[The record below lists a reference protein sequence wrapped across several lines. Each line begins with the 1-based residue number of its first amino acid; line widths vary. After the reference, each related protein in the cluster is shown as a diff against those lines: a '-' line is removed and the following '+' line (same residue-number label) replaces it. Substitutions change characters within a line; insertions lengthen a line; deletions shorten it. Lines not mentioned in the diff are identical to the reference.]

1 MPTGMD
7 QLSNPSINPQ
17 RLTSPPPTTVPLRAE
32 GQPTLLDAIRLR
44 EAGATPDISNAID
57 QRLNI
62 ETSDDTS
69 DDDYSSYETSLD
81 EPDDG
86 KEIVFGLPL
95 TKLPT
100 GLCYDE
106 RMRYHAEVQA
116 IEGENIH
123 PEDPRRIY
131 YIYKYLCEAGLV
143 ADDNGKRLKTMANP
157 PLYRIDAREATMAEC
172 CKVHTKDHYEF
183 IKRTQ
188 CMKPASSDKDE
199 IPLLTQ
205 RPDLSNEILIEMS
218 DETRADSIY
227 YNQLSYFSSKL
238 SAGGAIETCKAV
250 MNGTVKNAIAVI
262 RPPGHHAEVAKPMG
276 FCMFNNV
283 CIASRICQ
291 ESFGERCRKILIVDW
306 DVHHGNGCQ
315 NAFYD
320 DPNILYIS
328 VHVHMDGMFYPSGP
342 DGAADKVGRGPG
354 EGMYVADTLFVT
366 ITDIGRNVNIPW
378 KHKGMGDG
386 DYMYAFQQIVMPIA
400 HEFDPDFVI
409 VAAGFD
415 AAAGDELGG
424 CFVTPPCYAHMTHML
439 KSLAGGKIAVCLE
452 GGYNF
457 HAIAKS
463 ALAVTKVLMG
473 EPPDRMGATGP
484 TEEARRTVRE
494 VKGIQSQYW
503 RCLWPKG

>member
-1 MPTGMD
+1 VDEVVAIDLPSGMD
-7 QLSNPSINPQ
+7 QYSGANLNPQ
-17 RLTSPPPTTVPLRAE
+17 RVASPLQKTVPLRADD
-32 GQPTLLDAIRLR
+32 QPSLLDAIQMR
-44 EAGATPDISNAID
+44 ESGRTPDISNAID

-69 DDDYSSYETSLD
+69 DDDYSSYETSID
-81 EPDDG
+81 EADES
-86 KEIVFGLPL
+86 KEIVVGLPVSE
-95 TKLPT
+95 LPT

-143 ADDNGKRLKTMANP
+143 ESDNGKRFRLLANP

-172 CKVHTKDHYEF
+172 CSVHTRDHYEF

-188 CMKPASSDKDE
+188 CMKPATWHEKM
-199 IPLLTQ
+199 PLLTLS
-205 RPDLSNEILIEMS
+205 PDLSNDILIEMS

-262 RPPGHHAEVAKPMG
+262 RPPGHHAEVTKPMG

-283 CIASRICQ
+283 CIASRVCQ
-291 ESFGERCRKILIVDW
+291 ETFGESCRKILIVDW

-315 NAFYD
+315 KAFYN

-328 VHVHMDGMFYPSGP
+328 IHVHMNGVFYPSGD
-342 DGAADKVGRGPG
+342 DGAADKVGEGPG
-354 EGMYVADTLFVT
+354 EG
-366 ITDIGRNVNIPW
+366 
-378 KHKGMGDG
+378 K
-386 DYMYAFQQIVMPIA
+386 
-400 HEFDPDFVI
+400 
-409 VAAGFD
+409 
-415 AAAGDELGG
+415 
-424 CFVTPPCYAHMTHML
+424 
-439 KSLAGGKIAVCLE
+439 
-452 GGYNF
+452 
-457 HAIAKS
+457 
-463 ALAVTKVLMG
+463 
-473 EPPDRMGATGP
+473 
-484 TEEARRTVRE
+484 
-494 VKGIQSQYW
+494 
-503 RCLWPKG
+503 

>member
-1 MPTGMD
+1 MAAAYKFPGGFLPSSKPLADNDDPVAELASPQEQSLSEHSPAHNVASVEPALERLFLEVNDSTRFNMPAGMD
-7 QLSNPSINPQ
+7 QLTGLGNDAQ
-17 RLTSPPPTTVPLRAE
+17 QLTSPPTTAPLRPEA
-32 GQPTLLDAIRLR
+32 QPFLLDAIQLR
-44 EAGATPDISNAID
+44 ESGPTPDISNAID

-62 ETSDDTS
+62 ETPEDTT
-69 DDDYSSYETSLD
+69 DEDYSSYETSLD
-81 EPDDG
+81 EPDDT
-86 KEIVFGLPL
+86 KEIILGLPSAR
-95 TKLPT
+95 LPT

-143 ADDNGKRLKTMANP
+143 ADDNGKRLRTLANP
-157 PLYRIDAREATMAEC
+157 PLYRISAREATMAEC
-172 CKVHTKDHYEF
+172 CKVHTKEHYEF

-188 CMKPASSDKDE
+188 CMDPASWRIE
-199 IPLLTQ
+199 QVPLLTPI
-205 RPDLSNEILIEMS
+205 PDLSNDILIEMS

-262 RPPGHHAEVAKPMG
+262 RPPGHHAEVEKPMG

-291 ESFGERCRKILIVDW
+291 DDFGEKCRKILIVDW

-315 NAFYD
+315 NAFYE

-342 DGAADKVGRGPG
+342 DGAADKVGEGPG
-354 EGMYVADTLFVT
+354 VGM
-366 ITDIGRNVNIPW
+366 
-378 KHKGMGDG
+378 
-386 DYMYAFQQIVMPIA
+386 
-400 HEFDPDFVI
+400 
-409 VAAGFD
+409 
-415 AAAGDELGG
+415 
-424 CFVTPPCYAHMTHML
+424 
-439 KSLAGGKIAVCLE
+439 
-452 GGYNF
+452 
-457 HAIAKS
+457 
-463 ALAVTKVLMG
+463 
-473 EPPDRMGATGP
+473 
-484 TEEARRTVRE
+484 
-494 VKGIQSQYW
+494 
-503 RCLWPKG
+503 

>member
-1 MPTGMD
+1 MPVGMD
-7 QLSNPSINPQ
+7 QTTRPSIHVE
-17 RLTSPPPTTVPLRAE
+17 RLAPPTSTTVPLRAE
-32 GQPTLLDAIRLR
+32 GHPSLLEAIEMR
-44 EAGATPDISNAID
+44 EAGPTPDITNAID

-69 DDDYSSYETSLD
+69 DEDYSSYETSID
-81 EPDDG
+81 EPEER
-86 KEIVFGLPL
+86 KEIITGLRAA
-95 TKLPT
+95 KLPT

-143 ADDNGKRLKTMANP
+143 ADDNGKRLKTLANP

-172 CKVHTKDHYEF
+172 CLIHTKEHYEF

-188 CMKPASSDKDE
+188 CTTPKTLKKERMT
-199 IPLLTQ
+199 LLT
-205 RPDLSNEILIEMS
+205 RFSDLSNDILIEMS

-262 RPPGHHAEVAKPMG
+262 RPPGHHAEVTKPMG

-283 CIASRICQ
+283 CIASRVCQ
-291 ESFGERCRKILIVDW
+291 EDFGASCRKILIVDW

-315 NAFYD
+315 KAFYD

-328 VHVHMDGMFYPSGP
+328 IHVHMNGNFYPSGD
-342 DGAADKVGRGPG
+342 DGAVDKVGEGAG
-354 EGMYVADTLFVT
+354 EGMHV
-366 ITDIGRNVNIPW
+366 
-378 KHKGMGDG
+378 
-386 DYMYAFQQIVMPIA
+386 
-400 HEFDPDFVI
+400 
-409 VAAGFD
+409 
-415 AAAGDELGG
+415 
-424 CFVTPPCYAHMTHML
+424 
-439 KSLAGGKIAVCLE
+439 KICSFNACL
-452 GGYNF
+452 N
-457 HAIAKS
+457 
-463 ALAVTKVLMG
+463 
-473 EPPDRMGATGP
+473 
-484 TEEARRTVRE
+484 
-494 VKGIQSQYW
+494 
-503 RCLWPKG
+503 